1 MAGFLC
7 FEPHKR
13 QGGALSI
20 GFLPLVFPRFPAQH
34 GAMTQ
39 RVVIH
44 WGLSSLHG
52 WGVYGLNLAMAWAGD
67 EALEAATDYEI
78 ALRHVTL
85 DPLQWHALAGF
96 QARSAKLRAQ
106 LLRQKS
112 EPITVNAVVLSA
124 LGNDLQ
130 PQPGPHGGALLGRPS
145 FGTIFFEREALG
157 AKTRE
162 TLATHAAI
170 IAGSSWNA
178 AVLRAHGLPRVEL
191 VLQGIDP
198 ALFHPAPRR
207 GLFPGRFVVFSGGKL
222 EARKGQDN
230 VIAAWRIFAAR
241 HPDALLISAWHNHW
255 PEGARSIDASRRAAS
270 LPFRAAGTPDSAAW
284 VAANGIR
291 AEQFHDLGVV
301 PNALMPAILRE
312 ADAALFPNRC
322 EGGTNLVAM
331 EAMACGV
338 PCILS
343 ANTGHLDLIKQ
354 GTALALA
361 DQRPIHGVPGW
372 RESNI
377 EEIVAALEALYTDRA
392 RAAAIGATGAQLLSG
407 LTWAKTASEMKRI
420 ISAL

>member
-1 MAGFLC
+1 MAG
-7 FEPHKR
+7 
-13 QGGALSI
+13 
-20 GFLPLVFPRFPAQH
+20 
-34 GAMTQ
+34 MTQ

-67 EALEAATDYEI
+67 EALEAVTDYEVNRQHI
-78 ALRHVTL
+78 TL

-96 QARSAKLRAQ
+96 WARSANLRAQ
-106 LLRQKS
+106 LLRQS
-112 EPITVNAVVLSA
+112 AEPITVNAVLLAA

-130 PQPGPHGGALLGRPS
+130 PQPGPHGGALRGRPS

-157 AKTRE
+157 PKARD
-162 TLATHAAI
+162 TLAPHAAI

-178 AVLRAHGLPRVEL
+178 EVLRAHGVPRVEL

-241 HPDALLISAWHNHW
+241 HPDALLIAAWHNLW
-255 PEGARSIDASRRAAS
+255 PEGARSIDATRRAAP
-270 LPFRAAGTPDSAAW
+270 LPFRADGAPDIPAWAVANEISAA
-284 VAANGIR
+284 
-291 AEQFHDLGVV
+291 QFLDLGIV
-301 PNALMPAILRE
+301 PNALLPAILRE

-343 ANTGHLDLIKQ
+343 TNTGHLDLLKDSA
-354 GTALALA
+354 ALALT
-361 DQRPIHGVPGW
+361 DQRPIPSAPGW
-372 RESNI
+372 RESSI

-392 RAAAIGATGAQLLSG
+392 RAAAIGAAGAKLLAG
-407 LTWAKTASEMKRI
+407 LTWAKTAAEMKRT
-420 ISAL
+420 ISAV

>member
-1 MAGFLC
+1 
-7 FEPHKR
+7 
-13 QGGALSI
+13 
-20 GFLPLVFPRFPAQH
+20 
-34 GAMTQ
+34 MTQ
-39 RVVIH
+39 RIVIH

-67 EALEAATDYEI
+67 EAVEAVTDYEVNRQHI
-78 ALRHVTL
+78 TL

-96 QARSAKLRAQ
+96 QTRSANLRAQ
-106 LLRQKS
+106 LLSQKS
-112 EPITVNAVVLSA
+112 EPITVNAALLAA

-130 PQPGPHGGALLGRPS
+130 AQPGPHGGPLKGHPS
-145 FGTIFFEREALG
+145 LGTIFFEREALG
-157 AKTRE
+157 PKARE
-162 TLATHAAI
+162 ILAPHAAI

-178 AVLRAHGLPRVEL
+178 EVLRAHGVPKVEL

-207 GLFPGRFVVFSGGKL
+207 GLFPGRFVAFSGGKL

-255 PEGARSIDASRRAAS
+255 PEGARSIDASRRAVP
-270 LPFRAAGTPDSAAW
+270 LPFRADGTPDIAAW
-284 VAANGIR
+284 VAANGIG
-291 AEQFHDLGVV
+291 AEQFLDLGIV
-301 PNALMPAILRE
+301 PNVLMPAILRE

-322 EGGTNLVAM
+322 EGGTNLVVM

-343 ANTGHLDLIKQ
+343 ANTGHLDLVKD
-354 GTALALA
+354 GTALALT
-361 DQRPIHGVPGW
+361 DQRPIPAIPGW

-377 EEIVAALEALYTDRA
+377 EEIVAALEVVYTDRA
-392 RAAAIGATGAQLLSG
+392 RATAIGMAGAKLLSG
-407 LTWAKTASEMKRI
+407 LTWTKTAAEMKRI
-420 ISAL
+420 VSIV

>member
-1 MAGFLC
+1 
-7 FEPHKR
+7 
-13 QGGALSI
+13 
-20 GFLPLVFPRFPAQH
+20 
-34 GAMTQ
+34 MTQ
-39 RVVIH
+39 RIVIH

-67 EALEAATDYEI
+67 QALEPATDYEI
-78 ALRHVTL
+78 APKLITL

-96 QARSAKLRAQ
+96 RARSAKLRAQ
-106 LLRQKS
+106 LLRQS
-112 EPITVNAVVLSA
+112 AEPITVNAVVLSA

-157 AKTRE
+157 PKARE
-162 TLATHAAI
+162 TLAPHAAI

-178 AVLRAHGLPRVEL
+178 EVLRAHGVPKVEL

-241 HPDALLISAWHNHW
+241 HPDALLMSAWHNHW
-255 PEGARSIDASRRAAS
+255 PETARSIDASRRAAP
-270 LPFRAAGTPDSAAW
+270 LPLRADGALDSAAW
-284 VAANGIR
+284 VAANGIK
-291 AEQFHDLGVV
+291 AEQFLDLGVV

-338 PCILS
+338 PTILS
-343 ANTGHLDLIKQ
+343 ANTGHLDLLKD
-354 GTALALA
+354 GAALALA
-361 DQRPIHGVPGW
+361 DQRPIPAVPGW
-372 RESNI
+372 CESNI
-377 EEIVAALEALYTDRA
+377 EEILAALEALYTDRT
-392 RAAAIGATGAQLLSG
+392 RAAGIGTAGARLLSG
-407 LTWAKTASEMKRI
+407 LSWAKTAAELQRI
-420 ISAL
+420 ISAV

>member
-1 MAGFLC
+1 
-7 FEPHKR
+7 
-13 QGGALSI
+13 
-20 GFLPLVFPRFPAQH
+20 
-34 GAMTQ
+34 MTQ

-78 ALRHVTL
+78 APKLITL

-96 QARSAKLRAQ
+96 RARSAKLRAQ
-106 LLRQKS
+106 LLRQKP
-112 EPITVNAVVLSA
+112 EPVTLNAALLTG

-130 PQPGPHGGALLGRPS
+130 PQPGPQGGPLMGRPS
-145 FGTIFFEREALG
+145 LGTIFVEREALG
-157 AKTRE
+157 PKARE
-162 TLATHAAI
+162 ILAPHAAI

-178 AVLRAHGLPRVEL
+178 EVLRAHGVPAVEL

-241 HPDALLISAWHNHW
+241 HPDALLITAWHNHW
-255 PEGARSIDASRRAAS
+255 PEGARGIDVSRRAAP
-270 LPFRAAGTPDSAAW
+270 LPFRTDGTPDSAAW

-291 AEQFHDLGVV
+291 PDQFLDLGVV
-301 PNALMPAILRE
+301 PNALLPAILRE

-343 ANTGHLDLIKQ
+343 ANTGHLDLLQ
-354 GTALALA
+354 NGTAIPLT
-361 DQRPIHGVPGW
+361 DQRPIPTASGW
-372 RESNI
+372 RESDI
-377 EEIVAALEALYTDRA
+377 EEILAALEMLYTDRA
-392 RAAAIGATGAQLLSG
+392 RAAAIGAAGAKLLAG
-407 LTWAKTASEMKRI
+407 LTWAKTATEIKRI
-420 ISAL
+420 ISA

>member
-1 MAGFLC
+1 
-7 FEPHKR
+7 
-13 QGGALSI
+13 
-20 GFLPLVFPRFPAQH
+20 
-34 GAMTQ
+34 
-39 RVVIH
+39 IH

-67 EALEAATDYEI
+67 EALEAATDYDI
-78 ALRHVTL
+78 VPKHITL

-96 QARSAKLRAQ
+96 RARSAKLRAQ
-106 LLRQKS
+106 LLRQGA
-112 EPITVNAVVLSA
+112 EPITVNAVVLAA

-130 PQPGPHGGALLGRPS
+130 PQPGPHGGALSGRPS

-157 AKTRE
+157 AKARE
-162 TLATHAAI
+162 TLAPHAAI

-178 AVLRAHGLPRVEL
+178 EVLRAHGVPKVEL

-207 GLFPGRFVVFSGGKL
+207 GLFPARFVVFSGGKL

-255 PEGARSIDASRRAAS
+255 PESARSIDASRRAAP
-270 LPFRAAGTPDSAAW
+270 LTFRADGAPDSAAW
-284 VAANGIR
+284 VAANGIG
-291 AEQFHDLGVV
+291 AEQFLDLGIV
-301 PNALMPAILRE
+301 PNALLPAILRE

-343 ANTGHLDLIKQ
+343 ANTGHLDLLKD
-354 GTALALA
+354 GTALALQ
-361 DQRPIHGVPGW
+361 DQRPIPSAPGW
-372 RESNI
+372 CESNI
-377 EEIVAALEALYTDRA
+377 EEILAALETLYTDRA
-392 RAAAIGATGAQLLSG
+392 RAAEIGAAGAKLLSG
-407 LTWAKTASEMKRI
+407 LTWAKTAAEMKRI
-420 ISAL
+420 ISAV

>member
-1 MAGFLC
+1 
-7 FEPHKR
+7 
-13 QGGALSI
+13 
-20 GFLPLVFPRFPAQH
+20 
-34 GAMTQ
+34 MTQ

-67 EALEAATDYEI
+67 TSMEAATDYEI
-78 ALRHVTL
+78 APKHIRL
-85 DPLQWHALAGF
+85 DPLQWHALASF
-96 QARSAKLRAQ
+96 RSRSANLRAQ
-106 LLRQKS
+106 LLRQKA
-112 EPITVNAVVLSA
+112 EPITLNAVLLTA

-130 PQPGPHGGALLGRPS
+130 PQPGPHGGALMGRPS

-157 AKTRE
+157 PKARE
-162 TLATHAAI
+162 ILAPHAAI

-178 AVLRAHGLPRVEL
+178 EVLRAHGVPAVEL

-207 GLFPGRFVVFSGGKL
+207 GLSPGRFVVFSGGKL

-230 VIAAWRIFAAR
+230 VIAAWRIFAER
-241 HPDALLISAWHNHW
+241 HPDALLIAGWHNHW
-255 PEGARSIDASRRAAS
+255 PEGARSIDASRRATP
-270 LPFRAAGTPDSAAW
+270 LPFCADGAPDIAAW

-291 AEQFHDLGVV
+291 AEQFLDLGVV
-301 PNALMPAILRE
+301 PNALLPAMLRE

-338 PCILS
+338 PSILS
-343 ANTGHLDLIKQ
+343 ANTGHLDLIQ
-354 GTALALA
+354 DGTALALT
-361 DQRPIHGVPGW
+361 DQRPIAAMPSW

-377 EEIVAALEALYTDRA
+377 EEILAALETLYTDHA
-392 RAAAIGATGAQLLSG
+392 RATAIGAAGAKLLAG

-420 ISAL
+420 ISAV

>member
-1 MAGFLC
+1 M
-7 FEPHKR
+7 
-13 QGGALSI
+13 
-20 GFLPLVFPRFPAQH
+20 GFLPLVFRRFPAQH

-52 WGVYGLNLAMAWAGD
+52 WGVYGLNLALAWSGD
-67 EALEAATDYEI
+67 EALEAATDYEVV
-78 ALRHVTL
+78 AQYLTL
-85 DPLQWHALAGF
+85 DPLQAHALAGF
-96 QARSAKLRAQ
+96 RARSARLRAQ
-106 LLRQKS
+106 LLAQKP
-112 EPITVNAVVLSA
+112 EALTLNAVLLA
-124 LGNDLQ
+124 GLGNDLHA
-130 PQPGPHGGALLGRPS
+130 QPGPHGGQLLGRPS
-145 FGTIFFEREALG
+145 FGTIFFERETLGPKAREAL
-157 AKTRE
+157 AP
-162 TLATHAAI
+162 HAAI

-178 AVLRAHGLPRVEL
+178 EVLRAHGVPRVEL

-255 PEGARSIDASRRAAS
+255 PDGARGIDASRRAAP
-270 LPFRAAGTPDSAAW
+270 LPFRADGTPDISAW

-291 AEQFHDLGVV
+291 AEQFLDLGVV
-301 PNALMPAILRE
+301 PNALLAPILRE

-338 PCILS
+338 PTILS
-343 ANTGHLDLIKQ
+343 ANTGHLDLLRD
-354 GTALALA
+354 GAALALT
-361 DQRPIHGVPGW
+361 DQRAIASAPGW

-377 EEIVAALEALYTDRA
+377 EEIIAALEAIYTDRA
-392 RAAAIGATGAQLLSG
+392 KARQIGAAGAKLLSG
-407 LTWAKTASEMKRI
+407 LTWAKTAAEMKRI
-420 ISAL
+420 ISAV

>member
-1 MAGFLC
+1 
-7 FEPHKR
+7 
-13 QGGALSI
+13 
-20 GFLPLVFPRFPAQH
+20 
-34 GAMTQ
+34 MTQ

-52 WGVYGLNLAMAWAGD
+52 WGVYGLNLALAWAGD
-67 EALEAATDYEI
+67 QALEAATDYEI
-78 ALRHVTL
+78 APKLITL
-85 DPLQWHALAGF
+85 DPLQWRALAGF
-96 QARSAKLRAQ
+96 RERSARLRAQ
-106 LLRQKS
+106 LLRQGA
-112 EPITVNAVVLSA
+112 EPITVNAVVLAA

-130 PQPGPHGGALLGRPS
+130 PQPGPHGGPLMGRPS

-157 AKTRE
+157 AKARE
-162 TLATHAAI
+162 TLAPHAAI

-178 AVLRAHGLPRVEL
+178 EVLRAHGVSRVEL

-255 PEGARSIDASRRAAS
+255 PEGARSIDASRRAAP
-270 LPFRAAGTPDSAAW
+270 LPFRADGAPDSAAW
-284 VAANGIR
+284 VVANGIR
-291 AEQFHDLGVV
+291 AEQFLDLGVV
-301 PNALMPAILRE
+301 PNALLPAILRE
-312 ADAALFPNRC
+312 ADAAVFPNRC

-343 ANTGHLDLIKQ
+343 ANTGHLDLLKD
-354 GTALALA
+354 GAALALT
-361 DQRPIHGVPGW
+361 DQCPIPAVPGW

-377 EEIVAALEALYTDRA
+377 EEILAALEALYTDRA
-392 RAAAIGATGAQLLSG
+392 RAAEIGAAGAKLLSG
-407 LTWAKTASEMKRI
+407 LSWAKTAAEMKRI
-420 ISAL
+420 IGAV

>member
-1 MAGFLC
+1 
-7 FEPHKR
+7 
-13 QGGALSI
+13 
-20 GFLPLVFPRFPAQH
+20 
-34 GAMTQ
+34 MTL

-67 EALEAATDYEI
+67 DALEAATDYDI
-78 ALRHVTL
+78 APKLITL

-96 QARSAKLRAQ
+96 RARSAKLRAQ
-106 LLRQKS
+106 LLRQS
-112 EPITVNAVVLSA
+112 AEPAMVNGVLLAA

-130 PQPGPHGGALLGRPS
+130 PQPGPHGGALKGRPS

-157 AKTRE
+157 TRARE
-162 TLATHAAI
+162 ILAPHAAI

-178 AVLRAHGLPRVEL
+178 EVLKAHGVPTVEL
-191 VLQGIDP
+191 ALQGIDP

-241 HPDALLISAWHNHW
+241 HPDALLIAGWHNHW
-255 PEGARSIDASRRAAS
+255 PEGARSIDVSRRAAP
-270 LPFRAAGTPDSAAW
+270 LPFRVDGVPDSSAW

-291 AEQFHDLGVV
+291 AEQFLDLGVV
-301 PNALMPAILRE
+301 PNALLPAMLRE

-343 ANTGHLDLIKQ
+343 ANTGHLDLIKD
-354 GTALALA
+354 GTALALT
-361 DQRPIHGVPGW
+361 DQRRIPAAPGW
-372 RESNI
+372 CESDI
-377 EEIVAALEALYTDRA
+377 EEILAALETLYTDRA
-392 RAAAIGATGAQLLSG
+392 RAAAIGTAGAKLLAG
-407 LTWAKTASEMKRI
+407 LTWAKTASEIKRI
-420 ISAL
+420 ISA

>member
-1 MAGFLC
+1 
-7 FEPHKR
+7 
-13 QGGALSI
+13 
-20 GFLPLVFPRFPAQH
+20 
-34 GAMTQ
+34 MTQ

-52 WGVYGLNLAMAWAGD
+52 WGVYGLNLALAWAGD
-67 EALEAATDYEI
+67 QALEAATDYEI
-78 ALRHVTL
+78 APKLITL
-85 DPLQWHALAGF
+85 DPLQWRALAGF
-96 QARSAKLRAQ
+96 RERSARLRAQ
-106 LLRQKS
+106 LLRQS
-112 EPITVNAVVLSA
+112 AEPITVNAVVLAA

-130 PQPGPHGGALLGRPS
+130 PQPGPHGGALSGRPS

-157 AKTRE
+157 AKARE
-162 TLATHAAI
+162 TLAPHAAI

-178 AVLRAHGLPRVEL
+178 EVLRAHGVPRVEL
-191 VLQGIDP
+191 VPQGIDP

-255 PEGARSIDASRRAAS
+255 AASARSIDASRRAAP
-270 LPFRAAGTPDSAAW
+270 LPFRADGAPDSAAW
-284 VAANGIR
+284 VAANGIG
-291 AEQFHDLGVV
+291 AEQFLDLGVV

-343 ANTGHLDLIKQ
+343 ANTGHLDLVQ
-354 GTALALA
+354 DGTALALR
-361 DQRPIHGVPGW
+361 DQRPIPAMPGW

-377 EEIVAALEALYTDRA
+377 EEIVAALETLYTDRA
-392 RAAAIGATGAQLLSG
+392 RAAEIGAAGAQLLSG
-407 LTWAKTASEMKRI
+407 LTWARTAAEMKRI
-420 ISAL
+420 ITAS

>member
-1 MAGFLC
+1 
-7 FEPHKR
+7 
-13 QGGALSI
+13 
-20 GFLPLVFPRFPAQH
+20 
-34 GAMTQ
+34 MTQ

-52 WGVYGLNLAMAWAGD
+52 WGVYGLNLAMVWAGD
-67 EALEAATDYEI
+67 EAVEAATDYDI
-78 ALRHVTL
+78 VPKHITL

-96 QARSAKLRAQ
+96 RARSANLRAQ

-112 EPITVNAVVLSA
+112 EPITVNAVVLAA

-130 PQPGPHGGALLGRPS
+130 PQPGPHGGALIGCPS

-157 AKTRE
+157 PKARE
-162 TLATHAAI
+162 NLAPHAAI

-178 AVLRAHGLPRVEL
+178 EVLRAHGVPAVKL

-198 ALFHPAPRR
+198 ALFHRAPRR

-230 VIAAWRIFAAR
+230 VMAAWRIFAAR
-241 HPDALLISAWHNHW
+241 HPDALLIAAWHNHW
-255 PEGARSIDASRRAAS
+255 PEGVRSIDGTRRAAP
-270 LPFRAAGTPDSAAW
+270 LTFDAGGAPDMSAW

-291 AEQFHDLGVV
+291 AGQFLDLGVV
-301 PNALMPAILRE
+301 PNALLPAILRE

-343 ANTGHLDLIKQ
+343 ANTGHLDLLKD
-354 GTALALA
+354 GTALALT
-361 DQRPIHGVPGW
+361 DQRPIPSAPGW

-377 EEIVAALEALYTDRA
+377 EEIVTALEALYTDRA
-392 RAAAIGATGAQLLSG
+392 HAVAIGAAGAQLLSG
-407 LTWAKTASEMKRI
+407 LTWAKTASEMKRV
-420 ISAL
+420 ISAV

>member
-1 MAGFLC
+1 
-7 FEPHKR
+7 
-13 QGGALSI
+13 
-20 GFLPLVFPRFPAQH
+20 
-34 GAMTQ
+34 MTQ
-39 RVVIH
+39 RIVIH

-67 EALEAATDYEI
+67 QALEPATDYEI
-78 ALRHVTL
+78 APKLITL

-96 QARSAKLRAQ
+96 RARSAKLRAQ
-106 LLRQKS
+106 LLRQS
-112 EPITVNAVVLSA
+112 AEPITVNAVVLSA

-157 AKTRE
+157 PKARE
-162 TLATHAAI
+162 TLAPHAAI

-178 AVLRAHGLPRVEL
+178 GVLRAHGVPKVEL

-241 HPDALLISAWHNHW
+241 HPDALLMSAWHNHW
-255 PEGARSIDASRRAAS
+255 PETARSIDASRRAAP
-270 LPFRAAGTPDSAAW
+270 LPLRADGALDSAAW

-291 AEQFHDLGVV
+291 AEQFLDLGVV

-338 PCILS
+338 PTILS
-343 ANTGHLDLIKQ
+343 ANTGHLDLLKD
-354 GTALALA
+354 GAALALA
-361 DQRPIHGVPGW
+361 DQRPIPAVPGW
-372 RESNI
+372 CESNI
-377 EEIVAALEALYTDRA
+377 EEILAALEALYTDRT
-392 RAAAIGATGAQLLSG
+392 RAAGIGTAGGRLLSG
-407 LTWAKTASEMKRI
+407 LSWAKTAAEMQRI
-420 ISAL
+420 ISAV